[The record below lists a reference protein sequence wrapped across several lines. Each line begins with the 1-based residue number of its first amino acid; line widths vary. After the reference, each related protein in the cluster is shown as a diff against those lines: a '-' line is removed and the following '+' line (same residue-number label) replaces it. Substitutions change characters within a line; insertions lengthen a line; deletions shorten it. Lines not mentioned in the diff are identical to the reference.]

1 MTAVTQSIL
10 ESRLPP
16 ALAWTEEDLAGSVT
30 DRLLKVAAVNPGATA
45 LVGLDG
51 TRLTFAELRRAALT
65 LAEEIVTRVGDGPG
79 RVATYVDRGP
89 GAVVAIFGILAAG
102 KAYVPIDPAEA
113 TMRSSAKLKHSG
125 AELLVAPPSLESSGR
140 ELVGED
146 RIVERNLSGTTG
158 SLTAPGRSG
167 PDDLLNL
174 VYTSGSTGLPKGV
187 IQTHRNVLFE
197 TATGTRDMGTLPTD
211 RFGLVMPLTMGGSVS
226 DMLGSLL
233 NGAALHVFD
242 FRNLGAAA
250 LARWIS
256 DEAINATHM
265 APTVFRRWMAEL
277 DPGVRYPEVRAV
289 KLGGEP
295 VYHTDAA
302 AFNRHFGPDCVLR
315 NGLGTTETYLI
326 TSMYVRPG
334 DTVAEGILP
343 VGYAVAGK
351 SVAIL
356 DDEGKPVPD
365 GEIGNV
371 TVISDYLSPGYWHD
385 EETTRFKYGVDPTT
399 GVRTYQPGDLGRLRP
414 DNGMLEH
421 LGRSDDMVKINGKRV
436 EVGEVEAALLELGTV
451 SETAVVAQPS
461 GDGTHRLVGY
471 VVPASGGVNQA
482 ELRSALAERMPPH
495 MVPSVFVELESLP
508 VLSFGKVDRKA
519 LPLPDGQRPELGVD
533 YRAPSTDEER
543 VIAGHAAEILRLDEV
558 GVDDDLFALGMDSLL
573 ATRLVALTGRS
584 LGLNL
589 TVDVLLDNP
598 TVAGLAAEAA
608 TADSAGAEMD
618 LASFVAELEATDES
632 APQI

>member
-30 DRLLKVAAVNPGATA
+30 DRLLKVAAANPEATA

-51 TRLTFAELRRAALT
+51 THLTFAELRRAALT
-65 LAEEIVTRVGDGPG
+65 LAEEVVMRVGDGPG
-79 RVATYVDRGP
+79 RVATYVDRSP

-113 TMRSSAKLKHSG
+113 TVRSSAKLEHSG
-125 AELLVAPPSLESSGR
+125 AELLVTPSSLVSTAR
-140 ELVGED
+140 ELVGEG
-146 RIVERNLSGTTG
+146 RIVERNLSGTTA
-158 SLTAPGRSG
+158 SLTAPGRTG

-187 IQTHRNVLFE
+187 IQTHRNVMFE
-197 TATGTRDMGTLPTD
+197 TATGARDMDTLPTD

-226 DMLGSLL
+226 DLLGSLL
-233 NGAALHVFD
+233 NGAALHIFD
-242 FRNLGAAA
+242 FRSLGAAA
-250 LARWIS
+250 LSRWIS
-256 DEAINATHM
+256 DESINATHM

-277 DPGVRYPEVRAV
+277 DPGVRYPEARAI

-295 VYHTDAA
+295 VYHTDVA
-302 AFNRHFGPDCVLR
+302 AFNRHFSQDCVLR

-334 DTVAEGILP
+334 DTVARGILP
-343 VGYAVAGK
+343 VGYAVTGK

-356 DDEGKPVPD
+356 DDEGQPVPD

-385 EETTRFKYGVDPTT
+385 EETTRLKYGVDSST
-399 GVRTYQPGDLGRLRP
+399 GTRTYQPGDLGRIRP
-414 DNGMLEH
+414 EDGMLEH
-421 LGRSDDMVKINGKRV
+421 LGRSDDMVKINGQRV
-436 EVGEVEAALLELGTV
+436 EVGEVEAVILDLGTV
-451 SETAVVAQPS
+451 SEVAVMAQPS
-461 GDGTHRLVGY
+461 GDGTQRLVGY
-471 VVPASGGVNQA
+471 IVPAGGGVDQV
-482 ELRSALAERMPPH
+482 ELRSSLAERMPLH
-495 MVPSVFVELESLP
+495 MVPSVFIELESLP

-519 LPLPDGQRPELGVD
+519 LPLPDGQRPELGID

-543 VIAGHAAEILRLDEV
+543 VIADHAAEILRFDRV

-573 ATRLVALTGRS
+573 ATRLVASTSRS
-584 LGLNL
+584 LGVNL
-589 TVDVLLDNP
+589 TVDVVLDNP
-598 TVAGLAAEAA
+598 TVAALAAEAA
-608 TADSAGAEMD
+608 TSNSAGDVMD
-618 LASFVAELEATDES
+618 LASLVAELEATDEFS
-632 APQI
+632 PHI

>member
-1 MTAVTQSIL
+1 MTTVTRSIL
-10 ESRLPP
+10 ESSLPP
-16 ALAWTEEDLAGSVT
+16 ELAWTEEDLAGSVI
-30 DRLLKVAAVNPGATA
+30 DRLLRVTATNPDATA

-51 TRLTFAELRRAALT
+51 TSLSFAELRRAALT
-65 LAEEIVTRVGDGPG
+65 LAEDIVGRVGDGPG
-79 RVATYVDRGP
+79 RIATYVDRGP

-113 TMRSSAKLKHSG
+113 NARSSAKIEHSG
-125 AELLVAPPSLESSGR
+125 AELLVAPRSLLPAGR
-140 ELVGED
+140 ELVGD
-146 RIVERNLSGTTG
+146 ARMVERSLSGTTD
-158 SLTAPGRSG
+158 STTAPGRCG

-197 TATGTRDMGTLPTD
+197 TAAGARDMGTLPTD

-233 NGAALHVFD
+233 NGASLHVFD

-250 LARWIS
+250 LARWIA
-256 DEAINATHM
+256 DEEINATHM

-277 DPGVRYPEVRAV
+277 DAGVDYPHVRAV

-295 VYHTDAA
+295 VYHTDVA
-302 AFNRHFGPDCVLR
+302 AFNRHFAPGCVLR

-334 DTVAEGILP
+334 DTVPDGILP
-343 VGYAVAGK
+343 VGYPVAGK

-356 DDEGKPVPD
+356 DDNGESVPD
-365 GEIGNV
+365 GEIGNI

-385 EETTRFKYGVDPTT
+385 EETTGLKYGVDATS
-399 GVRTYQPGDLGRLRP
+399 GVRTYQPGDLGRIRP

-421 LGRSDDMVKINGKRV
+421 LGRSDDMVKINGNRV
-436 EVGEVEAALLELGTV
+436 EVGEVEAVLLDLGTV
-451 SETAVVAQPS
+451 SEAAVVAQSS
-461 GDGTHRLVGY
+461 GDGSQRLVGY
-471 VVPASGGVNQA
+471 VVPARGELNQA
-482 ELRSALAERMPPH
+482 ELRSALTQRMPPH

-519 LPLPDGQRPELGVD
+519 LPLPDGRRPELGVP
-533 YRAPSTDEER
+533 YRAPSTEEER
-543 VIAGHAAEILRLDEV
+543 VIASHAAEILRFDEV

-573 ATRLVALTGRS
+573 ATRLVAETGRS
-584 LGLNL
+584 LGVRL
-589 TVDVLLDNP
+589 TVEVLLDNP
-598 TVAGLAAEAA
+598 TVAGLAAEASA
-608 TADSAGAEMD
+608 ADPSGDELD
-618 LASFVAELEATDES
+618 IASFVAELEAADGS
-632 APQI
+632 SPQI